1 MWIISFFFALILVAL
16 LQVWLFSRFSFRRL
30 SYRRQFM
37 PSVVNEGDTVTMIE
51 TIRNEKLLPLPWIR
65 IEAGISS
72 NLLFGGQS
80 VTRGSAQTDSQ
91 SAVPDSSA
99 LALQNTVQSGARQY
113 HRSIFSLGPYSTVT
127 RRHKVTC
134 PRRGYYHIRSVAVTA
149 GDLLGL
155 GKNRSR
161 EIETDSL
168 VVVYPTIIPIDDILN
183 NKNSFT
189 GDIVVRR
196 WIVDDPF
203 MIRGVRDYTG
213 SEPYNRINWKAT
225 AKTGELQ
232 VHDFDYTSDIRLL
245 ILVNIDTSAE
255 QWGAVTDEARAERA
269 LSHAASVA
277 QYAIENGVETGFAT
291 NARVLGDAETIVY
304 AEPRSGATQITEIFD
319 TTAKLTLNRVVSFG
333 SLLQNIAARGLSN
346 LDFLLI
352 TAYTDELIDR
362 QIDAI
367 RMAGNYVEIL
377 SPDAAARPVSGEVA
391 Q

>member
-16 LQVWLFSRFSFRRL
+16 FQVWIFSRFSLRRL
-30 SYRRQFM
+30 SYRRKFT
-37 PSVVNEGDTVTMIE
+37 PNAVNAGDTVTMIE

-72 NLLFGGQS
+72 NLLFGRQS
-80 VTRGSAQTDSQ
+80 VTHGNTQEDSQ
-91 SAVPDSSA
+91 VAVSDTSA
-99 LALQNTVQSGARQY
+99 LALQNTVQTGARQY
-113 HRSIFSLGPYSTVT
+113 HRSVFSLGPYSSVT

-134 PRRGYYHIRSVAVTA
+134 PRRGYYHIKSVAVTA

-155 GKNRSR
+155 GKNRTR

-168 VVVYPTIIPIDDILN
+168 VVVYPATIPIEDILN

-203 MIRGVRDYTG
+203 MIRGVRNYTG

-225 AKTGELQ
+225 AKTGALQ
-232 VHDFDYTSDIRLL
+232 VHEFDYTSDIRLL
-245 ILVNIDTSAE
+245 ILLNIDVSAE
-255 QWGAVTDEARAERA
+255 QWGAVTDEACAERA
-269 LSHAASVA
+269 LSLAASVA

-291 NARVLGDAETIVY
+291 NARILDDMETVTYI
-304 AEPRSGATQITEIFD
+304 EPQSGATQITEIFD
-319 TTAKLTLNRVVSFG
+319 TIAKLSLNRVVSFG
-333 SLLQNIAARGLSN
+333 SMLQSISARGLSN

-352 TAYTDELIDR
+352 TSYTDESIER

-367 RMAGNYVEIL
+367 RTAGNHVEIL
-377 SPDAAARPVSGEVA
+377 SPDIAERPISEEVA